1 VSSNNQLRKHK
12 SILTVFGSSDE
23 RVLLTMYPA
32 ELNNR
37 LHGTADFRY
46 VEGQLFLL

>member
-1 VSSNNQLRKHK
+1 
-12 SILTVFGSSDE
+12 
-23 RVLLTMYPA
+23 MYQA

-46 VEGQLFLL
+46 VC